1 MGEASSRLGLYSGNQ
16 REAILDPWEQQ
27 LFVLIQG
34 LCEFCGA
41 HCGDK
46 NTPSRLQL
54 PQPREGGAFRQGPA
68 ASRIK
73 SKFFSTLDGHLICAG
88 CMTAASFVTGG
99 LHFAGVGVEVWR
111 DGGLCHWAGKWLS

>member
-16 REAILDPWEQQ
+16 KEAILDPWEQQ
-27 LFVLIQG
+27 LFVLTQG

-41 HCGDK
+41 HCGLEIK

-54 PQPREGGAFRQGPA
+54 PQPREGGVFRQGPA
-68 ASRIK
+68 ASRVK
-73 SKFFSTLDGHLICAG
+73 SKFFSTLAGHLICAG

-99 LHFAGVGVEVWR
+99 LHFAWVVWR
-111 DGGLCHWAGKWLS
+111 FEEMGALSLGC